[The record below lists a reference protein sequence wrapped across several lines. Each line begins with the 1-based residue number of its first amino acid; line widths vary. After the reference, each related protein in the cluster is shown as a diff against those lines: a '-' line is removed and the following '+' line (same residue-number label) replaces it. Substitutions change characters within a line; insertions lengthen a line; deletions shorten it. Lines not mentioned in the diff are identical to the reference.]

1 MKIECKNKREGGS
14 IIDIGGTDYHFKP
27 QADGAHVA
35 DVAYEEHV
43 ERFLSIPEAYC
54 IYKPGKAAK
63 EQPAAAPVAQEAAVE
78 GPHVD
83 EAVEATET
91 PEIVS
96 DDLDALKEAFKA
108 KFGHAPHYKW
118 SIETIKTKLAE

>member
-14 IIDIGGTDYHFKP
+14 VIDIGGVEYHFKP

-35 DVAYEEHV
+35 DVAYEEHI

-54 IYKPGKAAK
+54 IYKASKPTK
-63 EQPAAAPVAQEAAVE
+63 EAPAPVVEAEAAPQPEENAEAEETVA
-78 GPHVD
+78 
-83 EAVEATET
+83 ET
-91 PEIVS
+91 G
-96 DDLDALKEAFKA
+96 DDLEDPKKAFKA

-118 SIETIKTKLAE
+118 DVETIKTKLAE

>member
-14 IIDIGGTDYHFKP
+14 IIDIGGTDYHFQQ

-35 DVAYEEHV
+35 DVAYEEHI

-54 IYKPGKAAK
+54 IYKPSKATK
-63 EQPAAAPVAQEAAVE
+63 EAPAPVVEAEAAPQSQENTQETEPVA
-78 GPHVD
+78 
-83 EAVEATET
+83 EATEGG
-91 PEIVS
+91 
-96 DDLDALKEAFKA
+96 DDLEALKEAFKA

-118 SIETIKTKLAE
+118 SVETIKTKLAE

>member
-14 IIDIGGTDYHFKP
+14 LIDIGGTEYHFKP

-54 IYKPGKAAK
+54 IYRPGNPAK
-63 EQPAAAPVAQEAAVE
+63 VVEAPSLGAQAE
-78 GPHVD
+78 GPNAD

-91 PEIVS
+91 PEIVG
-96 DDLDALKEAFKA
+96 DDIEALKEAFKA

-118 SIETIKTKLAE
+118 TIQTIKTKLAE